1 MTPTEL
7 RAARETIGLTVEE
20 AAEHIGGVAR
30 RSWVYFE
37 SGERAVKADIAHKMR
52 GLIERRREVLKTVQ
66 EKMLHE
72 SSEMAGMAVIYYPSP
87 EYCQSVLDWRFS
99 QSLAR
104 ELAASYGAKLVR
116 FNPTAYAEWLALGN
130 NADTEQHRAMWAAQQ

>member
-7 RAARETIGLTVEE
+7 RAARETLGLTVGE
-20 AAEHIGGVAR
+20 AAQHIGGVTH

-37 SGERAVKADIAHKMR
+37 SGDRTIKADIADKMTA
-52 GLIERRREVLKTVQ
+52 LLARRREILQDVQ
-66 EKMLHE
+66 EKILHE
-72 SSEMAGMAVIYYPSP
+72 QAEMAGMAVIYYPSP